1 MTRWA
6 RLTWQVP
13 EPARFAARLADQ
25 LGVVV
30 GRGDA
35 PETRVVDLGAA
46 LLEIRTWV
54 RESASD
60 VEQPGGRLMLEPVPG
75 GEPAPDDAD
84 PDGPRALRL
93 AGTGWA
99 TVELD
104 RAEDELR
111 MWLGDTGGGG
121 PDGRV
126 MPDVPDPQLGATA
139 RVRPAGGL
147 PGDAFVLL
155 EPSTEGRLA
164 ASLVRDSEGPCAL
177 YLAPAEGLA
186 AWAAAARA
194 RGVRLGVRRVGPLGS
209 QVLIVG
215 GPAAGPH
222 LLVVDA
228 GRSSNRAPAAG
239 TIAP

>member
-13 EPARFAARLADQ
+13 DPAAFATTLARW
-25 LGVVV
+25 LGVDV
-30 GRGDA
+30 GPGGLVPDA
-35 PETRVVDLGAA
+35 WVIDLGSAW
-46 LLEIRTWV
+46 LEIRPWI
-54 RESASD
+54 RESPSD
-60 VEQPGGRLMLEPVPG
+60 APRPGGRLMLEPVPA
-75 GEPAPDDAD
+75 GEPAPDDTD
-84 PDGPRALRL
+84 PAAARPLRL

-104 RAEDELR
+104 RAEDSLG
-111 MWLGDTGGGG
+111 MWLGDATADAGG
-121 PDGRV
+121 PASDTAE
-126 MPDVPDPQLGATA
+126 PHLGAIA

-155 EPSTEGRLA
+155 EPTTEGRLA
-164 ASLVRDSEGPCAL
+164 ASLVRDDEGPCAL
-177 YLAPAEGLA
+177 YLRPAGGLG

-194 RGVRLGVRRVGPLGS
+194 RGVHLGPRRAGPLGS
-209 QVLIVG
+209 EVLIAG

-222 LLVVDA
+222 LLVVDLA
-228 GRSSNRAPAAG
+228 RRSKRNPPAG

>member
-13 EPARFAARLADQ
+13 EPAPFASSLAARL
-25 LGVVV
+25 GVES
-30 GRGDA
+30 GPGSA
-35 PETRVVDLGAA
+35 PGTHTIDLGAA
-46 LLEIRTWV
+46 LLEIRPWL
-54 RESASD
+54 RESPSD
-60 VEQPGGRLMLEPVPG
+60 NPIPAGRLMLEPVPA
-75 GEPAPDDAD
+75 GEPTPDDEAPDARR
-84 PDGPRALRL
+84 PLRL

-104 RAEDELR
+104 RAEDELG
-111 MWLGDTGGGG
+111 MWLGGGAGEPG
-121 PDGRV
+121 AGAPEDRA
-126 MPDVPDPQLGATA
+126 DPHLGARA

-155 EPSTEGRLA
+155 EPNSEARLA
-164 ASLVRDSEGPCAL
+164 ASLARDSEGPCAL
-177 YLAPAEGLA
+177 YLRPAAGLTD
-186 AWAAAARA
+186 WLTAARA
-194 RGVRLGVRRVGPLGS
+194 RGVRTSARRGGPLGTA
-209 QVLIVG
+209 VLLVG

-228 GRSSNRAPAAG
+228 PRISKRNAAAG